1 MFTSNCCSR
10 NNIYVYYDLL
20 DLFNSFHHQTKVFFS
35 SLLHTCLLLHCLV
48 LLLLL
53 LSLNSHSSF
62 DETSI
67 SVVIFYFADTD
78 RGSTHS
84 SQPHDAYYLL
94 QNIKMENSNS
104 NGGQMKPSIKS
115 ADMKEVCH
123 QKTTTNKSSSR
134 ARHLVVAK
142 FSKVKPT
149 DAFAKKNESSL
160 LMNN

>member
-115 ADMKEVCH
+115 ADMKEVRH

>member
-1 MFTSNCCSR
+1 MYC
-10 NNIYVYYDLL
+10 DLL

-78 RGSTHS
+78 RGSKHS

-115 ADMKEVCH
+115 ADMKEVRH

>member
-48 LLLLL
+48 LLLLPV
-53 LSLNSHSSF
+53 SEFSSF
-62 DETSI
+62 DETSM
-67 SVVIFYFADTD
+67 SVVIFYFADTTD
-78 RGSTHS
+78 RGSEHS

>member
-48 LLLLL
+48 LLLLPV
-53 LSLNSHSSF
+53 SEFSSF

-78 RGSTHS
+78 RGSNHS

-115 ADMKEVCH
+115 ADMKEVRH

>member
-1 MFTSNCCSR
+1 M
-10 NNIYVYYDLL
+10 YYDLL
-20 DLFNSFHHQTKVFFS
+20 DLFNPFHHQTKVFFS

>member
-1 MFTSNCCSR
+1 MYC
-10 NNIYVYYDLL
+10 DLL

-115 ADMKEVCH
+115 ADMKEVRH

>member
-1 MFTSNCCSR
+1 VFTSNCCSH

-48 LLLLL
+48 LLLLPV
-53 LSLNSHSSF
+53 SEFSSF

>member
-1 MFTSNCCSR
+1 MCIVISWISLIHFIIR
-10 NNIYVYYDLL
+10 R
-20 DLFNSFHHQTKVFFS
+20 KFFS
-35 SLLHTCLLLHCLV
+35 HLFYIPVCLLLHCLV

-53 LSLNSHSSF
+53 PVSEFSSF

>member
-1 MFTSNCCSR
+1 MCIVISWISLIHFIIR
-10 NNIYVYYDLL
+10 R
-20 DLFNSFHHQTKVFFS
+20 KFFS
-35 SLLHTCLLLHCLV
+35 HLFYIPVCFCYTVSSFFFFQ
-48 LLLLL
+48 
-53 LSLNSHSSF
+53 SLNSVLLTKLPF
-62 DETSI
+62 L
-67 SVVIFYFADTD
+67 SVVIFYFQRKDTD

>member
-1 MFTSNCCSR
+1 MLCSHQIVVLVI
-10 NNIYVYYDLL
+10 IYVYCDLL

-53 LSLNSHSSF
+53 PVSEFSSF

>member
-1 MFTSNCCSR
+1 MYC
-10 NNIYVYYDLL
+10 DLL

-48 LLLLL
+48 LLLLPV
-53 LSLNSHSSF
+53 SEFSSF

-78 RGSTHS
+78 RGSNHS

-115 ADMKEVCH
+115 ADMKEVRH

-149 DAFAKKNESSL
+149 DAFAKKKNESSL

>member
-1 MFTSNCCSR
+1 MCVVISWISLIHFIIR
-10 NNIYVYYDLL
+10 R
-20 DLFNSFHHQTKVFFS
+20 KFFS
-35 SLLHTCLLLHCLV
+35 HLFYIPVCCYTVSSFFFFQ
-48 LLLLL
+48 
-53 LSLNSHSSF
+53 SLNSVLLTKLPF
-62 DETSI
+62 L
-67 SVVIFYFADTD
+67 SVVIFYFQRKDTD

>member
-1 MFTSNCCSR
+1 MCIVISWISLIHFIIR
-10 NNIYVYYDLL
+10 R
-20 DLFNSFHHQTKVFFS
+20 KFFS
-35 SLLHTCLLLHCLV
+35 HLFYIPVCCYTVSSFFFFQ
-48 LLLLL
+48 
-53 LSLNSHSSF
+53 SLNSVLLTKLPF
-62 DETSI
+62 L
-67 SVVIFYFADTD
+67 SVVIFYFQRKDTD

>member
-1 MFTSNCCSR
+1 MCIVISWISLIHFIIR
-10 NNIYVYYDLL
+10 R
-20 DLFNSFHHQTKVFFS
+20 KFFS
-35 SLLHTCLLLHCLV
+35 HLFYIPVCCYTVSSFFFFQ
-48 LLLLL
+48 
-53 LSLNSHSSF
+53 SLNSVLLTKLPF
-62 DETSI
+62 L
-67 SVVIFYFADTD
+67 SVVIFYFQRKDTD

-134 ARHLVVAK
+134 ARVI
-142 FSKVKPT
+142 
-149 DAFAKKNESSL
+149 SSL
-160 LMNN
+160 QNFRKSNQQTLLRRKTNRLF

>member
-1 MFTSNCCSR
+1 MCIVISWISLIHFIIR
-10 NNIYVYYDLL
+10 R
-20 DLFNSFHHQTKVFFS
+20 KFFS
-35 SLLHTCLLLHCLV
+35 H
-48 LLLLL
+48 
-53 LSLNSHSSF
+53 LSYLFVVFTLSRPSSSSVSEFSSF
-62 DETSI
+62 DERKTSI

-78 RGSTHS
+78 RGSNHS

-115 ADMKEVCH
+115 ADMKEVRH

>member
-1 MFTSNCCSR
+1 MCIMISWISLIHFIIR
-10 NNIYVYYDLL
+10 R
-20 DLFNSFHHQTKVFFS
+20 KFFS
-35 SLLHTCLLLHCLV
+35 HLFYIPVCLLLHCLV
-48 LLLLL
+48 LLLLPV
-53 LSLNSHSSF
+53 SEFSSF

>member
-1 MFTSNCCSR
+1 MYC
-10 NNIYVYYDLL
+10 DLL

-48 LLLLL
+48 ILLLLPV
-53 LSLNSHSSF
+53 SEFSSF

>member
-1 MFTSNCCSR
+1 MCIMISWISLIHFIIR
-10 NNIYVYYDLL
+10 R
-20 DLFNSFHHQTKVFFS
+20 KFFS
-35 SLLHTCLLLHCLV
+35 HLFYIPVCCYTVSSFFFFQ
-48 LLLLL
+48 
-53 LSLNSHSSF
+53 SLNSVLLTKLPFLSSF
-62 DETSI
+62 FI
-67 SVVIFYFADTD
+67 SRIQT

>member
-1 MFTSNCCSR
+1 MCIMISWISLIHFIIR
-10 NNIYVYYDLL
+10 R
-20 DLFNSFHHQTKVFFS
+20 KFFS
-35 SLLHTCLLLHCLV
+35 HLFYIPVCLLLHCLV
-48 LLLLL
+48 LLLLPV
-53 LSLNSHSSF
+53 SEFSSF

-115 ADMKEVCH
+115 ADMKEVRH

>member
-1 MFTSNCCSR
+1 M
-10 NNIYVYYDLL
+10 YYDLL
-20 DLFNSFHHQTKVFFS
+20 DLFNSFHIRRKFFS
-35 SLLHTCLLLHCLV
+35 H
-48 LLLLL
+48 
-53 LSLNSHSSF
+53 LSHLFVATLSRPSSSSVTSEFSSF

-67 SVVIFYFADTD
+67 SVVIFYLRKSADTD
-78 RGSTHS
+78 RGSNHS
-84 SQPHDAYYLL
+84 TQPHDAYYLL

-115 ADMKEVCH
+115 ADMKEVRH
-123 QKTTTNKSSSR
+123 KKTTTNKSSSR

>member
-1 MFTSNCCSR
+1 MCIVISWISLIHFIIR
-10 NNIYVYYDLL
+10 R
-20 DLFNSFHHQTKVFFS
+20 KFFS
-35 SLLHTCLLLHCLV
+35 HLFYIPVCCYTVSSFFFFQ
-48 LLLLL
+48 
-53 LSLNSHSSF
+53 SLNSVLLTKGKLPFLSSF
-62 DETSI
+62 F
-67 SVVIFYFADTD
+67 IFRESADTD
-78 RGSTHS
+78 RRSKHS

>member
-1 MFTSNCCSR
+1 MCVVISWISLIHFIIR
-10 NNIYVYYDLL
+10 R
-20 DLFNSFHHQTKVFFS
+20 KFFS
-35 SLLHTCLLLHCLV
+35 HLFYIPVCLLLHCLV

-53 LSLNSHSSF
+53 PVSEFSSF

>member
-1 MFTSNCCSR
+1 MLCSHQIVVLVI
-10 NNIYVYYDLL
+10 IYVYCDLL

-48 LLLLL
+48 LLLLPV
-53 LSLNSHSSF
+53 SEFSSF

-142 FSKVKPT
+142 FSKVKQT

>member
-1 MFTSNCCSR
+1 MYC
-10 NNIYVYYDLL
+10 DLL

>member
-48 LLLLL
+48 LLLLPV
-53 LSLNSHSSF
+53 SEFSSF

-67 SVVIFYFADTD
+67 SVVIFYFADTTD
-78 RGSTHS
+78 RGSEHS

-115 ADMKEVCH
+115 ADMKEVRH

>member
-20 DLFNSFHHQTKVFFS
+20 DLFNSFHHQTEVFFS

-48 LLLLL
+48 LLLLPV
-53 LSLNSHSSF
+53 SEFSSF

-67 SVVIFYFADTD
+67 SVVIFYFQRKDTD

>member
-1 MFTSNCCSR
+1 MISWISLIHFIIR
-10 NNIYVYYDLL
+10 R
-20 DLFNSFHHQTKVFFS
+20 KFFS
-35 SLLHTCLLLHCLV
+35 H
-48 LLLLL
+48 
-53 LSLNSHSSF
+53 LSYLFVATLSRPSSSSVSEFSSF
-62 DETSI
+62 DKTSI

-78 RGSTHS
+78 RGSNHS

-115 ADMKEVCH
+115 ADMKEVRH

>member
-1 MFTSNCCSR
+1 MCIVISWISLIHFIIR
-10 NNIYVYYDLL
+10 R
-20 DLFNSFHHQTKVFFS
+20 KFFS
-35 SLLHTCLLLHCLV
+35 HLFYIPVCLLLHCLV

-53 LSLNSHSSF
+53 PVSEFSSF

-115 ADMKEVCH
+115 ADMKEVRH

>member
-1 MFTSNCCSR
+1 MISWISLIHFIIR
-10 NNIYVYYDLL
+10 R
-20 DLFNSFHHQTKVFFS
+20 KFFS
-35 SLLHTCLLLHCLV
+35 H
-48 LLLLL
+48 
-53 LSLNSHSSF
+53 LSYLFVVFTLSRPSSSSVSEFSSF
-62 DETSI
+62 DERKTSI

-115 ADMKEVCH
+115 ADMKEVRH

>member
-48 LLLLL
+48 LLLLPV
-53 LSLNSHSSF
+53 SEFSSF

-67 SVVIFYFADTD
+67 SVVIFYFADKD

>member
-1 MFTSNCCSR
+1 MLCSHQIVVLVI
-10 NNIYVYYDLL
+10 IYVYCDLL

-48 LLLLL
+48 LLLLPV
-53 LSLNSHSSF
+53 SEFSSF

>member
-1 MFTSNCCSR
+1 M
-10 NNIYVYYDLL
+10 YYDLL

-48 LLLLL
+48 LLLLQ
-53 LSLNSHSSF
+53 SLNSVLLTKGKLPFLSSF
-62 DETSI
+62 F
-67 SVVIFYFADTD
+67 IFRESADTD
-78 RGSTHS
+78 RRSKHS

-115 ADMKEVCH
+115 ADMKEVRH

>member
-1 MFTSNCCSR
+1 MYC
-10 NNIYVYYDLL
+10 DLL

-35 SLLHTCLLLHCLV
+35 SLLHTRLFLLHCLV
-48 LLLLL
+48 LLLLPV
-53 LSLNSHSSF
+53 SEFSSF

-67 SVVIFYFADTD
+67 SVVIFYFADTTD

>member
-1 MFTSNCCSR
+1 MCVVISWISLIHFIIR
-10 NNIYVYYDLL
+10 R
-20 DLFNSFHHQTKVFFS
+20 KFFS
-35 SLLHTCLLLHCLV
+35 HLFYIPVCLLLHCLV
-48 LLLLL
+48 LLLLPV
-53 LSLNSHSSF
+53 SEFSSF

-67 SVVIFYFADTD
+67 SVVIFYFADTTD
-78 RGSTHS
+78 RGSEHS

>member
-1 MFTSNCCSR
+1 VFTSNCCSR

-48 LLLLL
+48 LLLLPV
-53 LSLNSHSSF
+53 SEFSSF

-67 SVVIFYFADTD
+67 SVVIFYFQRKDTD

>member
-1 MFTSNCCSR
+1 MYC
-10 NNIYVYYDLL
+10 DLL

-48 LLLLL
+48 LLLLPV
-53 LSLNSHSSF
+53 SEFSSF

-67 SVVIFYFADTD
+67 SVVIFYLRKSADTD
-78 RGSTHS
+78 RGSNHS
-84 SQPHDAYYLL
+84 TQPHDAYYLL

>member
-1 MFTSNCCSR
+1 MCIVISWISLIHFIIR
-10 NNIYVYYDLL
+10 R
-20 DLFNSFHHQTKVFFS
+20 KFFS
-35 SLLHTCLLLHCLV
+35 HLFYIPVCLLLHCLV
-48 LLLLL
+48 LLLLPV
-53 LSLNSHSSF
+53 SEFSSF

-67 SVVIFYFADTD
+67 SVVIFYFADTTD
-78 RGSTHS
+78 RGSEHS

>member
-1 MFTSNCCSR
+1 MLCSHQIVVLII
-10 NNIYVYYDLL
+10 IYVYCDLL

-48 LLLLL
+48 LLLLPV
-53 LSLNSHSSF
+53 SEFSSF

-115 ADMKEVCH
+115 ADMKEVRH

>member
-1 MFTSNCCSR
+1 M
-10 NNIYVYYDLL
+10 YYDLL

-35 SLLHTCLLLHCLV
+35 SLLHFTCLFLLHRLV
-48 LLLLL
+48 LLLLPV
-53 LSLNSHSSF
+53 SEFSSF

>member
-48 LLLLL
+48 LLLLPV
-53 LSLNSHSSF
+53 SEFSSF

-67 SVVIFYFADTD
+67 SVVIFYFADID